1 MSADISIIEE
11 EDMGVDVVVR
21 ASIVQLQVHNYYSNY
36 TEFLFDMT
44 KETHRQAIKNLV
56 GVLQQQ
62 LEVHEVNN
70 V

>member
-1 MSADISIIEE
+1 MSADILIIEE

-44 KETHRQAIKNLV
+44 KFYKSSS
-56 GVLQQQ
+56 
-62 LEVHEVNN
+62 
-70 V
+70 